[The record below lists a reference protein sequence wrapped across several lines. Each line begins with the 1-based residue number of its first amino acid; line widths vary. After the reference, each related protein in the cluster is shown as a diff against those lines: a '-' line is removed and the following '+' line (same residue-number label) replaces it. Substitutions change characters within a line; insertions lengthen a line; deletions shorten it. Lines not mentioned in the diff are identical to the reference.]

1 MVKVAVVYHSE
12 TGNTHSMAKLIG
24 EGAGETGEVSL
35 MSIDELD
42 EAALEEAHAVVFGAP
57 TYLGQMSW
65 QMKKCLD
72 TLPVSMAGKLGAAFA
87 SAGYF
92 GGGSETTEVTIAKAL
107 LCRGMM
113 VYSGGVGGGH
123 PVTHFGA
130 VSINEPEDSDAERCI
145 KLGRAVATKAA
156 ELFG

>member
-12 TGNTHSMAKLIG
+12 TGNTRSMAELIAG
-24 EGAGETGEVSL
+24 AAGETAEVSI
-35 MSIDELD
+35 MSVDELD
-42 EAALEEAHAVVFGAP
+42 EKALEEAHAVAFGTP

-92 GGGSETTEVTIAKAL
+92 GGGSETAEVTVAKAL
-107 LCRGMM
+107 MCRGMM

-130 VSINEPEDSDAERCI
+130 VSINKPEDSDAERCA
-145 KLGRAVATKAA
+145 KLGRAVATKAG